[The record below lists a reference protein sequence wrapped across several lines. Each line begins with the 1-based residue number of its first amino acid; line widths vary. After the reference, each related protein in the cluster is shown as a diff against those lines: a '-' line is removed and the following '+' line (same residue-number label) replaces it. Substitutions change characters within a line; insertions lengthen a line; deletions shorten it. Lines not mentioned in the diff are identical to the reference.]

1 MKNFIY
7 CSLLALFFSSCTEII
22 EVDIPENTE
31 KLMVEGNISTELD
44 SSFVRLSLTVPYFGD
59 NKPYPVVPNATVNV
73 NGVNFTYDT
82 NGIYRPA
89 KPYIG
94 IVGNTYTLSVSY
106 NGQQYSSSSF
116 LEPMFQIDSIVPT
129 YKEPID
135 FLEAGY
141 TVTYYGKDTRSQV
154 KNTYLRF
161 GFKGVDSISDFYEDF
176 RVLFDNKGQDPNRP
190 LVFEVPFVRLAP
202 GDTNILVFRSIDQ
215 AVYRYYLALNNRS
228 DGGGPF
234 STPPANLPTNIKGKD
249 ALGLFAAYDIK
260 RYRTAIP
267 K

>member
-1 MKNFIY
+1 MKKLIY
-7 CSLLALFFSSCTEII
+7 CSLLGLFFSSCTEVI

-59 NKPYPVVPNATVNV
+59 NKPYPIVPNATVSV
-73 NGVNFTYDT
+73 NGVAFTYDT

-94 IVGNTYTLSVSY
+94 IVGTTYNLSVSY
-106 NGQQYSSSSF
+106 NGNLYTSSSL
-116 LEPMFQIDSIVPT
+116 LEPMFQIDSVVPT
-129 YKEPID
+129 YKEPQG
-135 FLEAGY
+135 FFEAGY
-141 TVTYYGKDTRSQV
+141 TVTYFGWDTRGQL

-161 GFKGVDSISDFYEDF
+161 GFKGKDSISDSYDDF

-190 LVFEVPFVRLAP
+190 VVFEIPFVRLAP

-228 DGGGPF
+228 DDGGPF

-267 K
+267 L